1 MKSVLHKLTCLCTAL
16 LLVPALTYAQVDPV
30 KVKSLVDSLRIAGNL
45 PGLSISI
52 ITEENAPLNF
62 SSGFSDKEA
71 NTSLKPS
78 DRFLQGS
85 VGKTYVAAVALK
97 LVEAGKLKLEEK
109 VSTYLGHYNWF
120 TRIPNANDVT
130 VKMLMNHTSG
140 VMRYEFKEQFTT
152 DLTNTPDKTWKPE
165 ELLQYV
171 LDEQPSFK
179 AGEGW
184 EYSDTNYILLGMII
198 EKITE
203 QPYYTV
209 LQKEILTPFKLSNT
223 FPSDKINLPGLTQAY
238 AGKDNPFGGQDKVI
252 KENGDFI
259 INPQFEWTGGGI
271 YSTTEDLVR
280 WGKLLYGG
288 RVLSSQSMSLMLAGV
303 PAKLGPNSKYGL
315 GVIIRQTPQG
325 TAFGHSGFFPGYLTE
340 MIYFPEHNIC
350 MALQTNTSDVK
361 NIKLGLY
368 RMALTITDHL
378 VKK

>member
-1 MKSVLHKLTCLCTAL
+1 MKSRLYKHLLCAVL
-16 LLVPALTYAQVDPV
+16 LLIVAQATAQLDPA
-30 KVKSLVDSLRIAGNL
+30 KVKSLIDSLRTVGNL
-45 PGLSISI
+45 PGLSVSI
-52 ITEENAPLNF
+52 VVNENPPVNF
-62 SSGFSDKEA
+62 TSGFSDREKSA
-71 NTSLKPS
+71 LLKS
-78 DRFLQGS
+78 TDRLLQGS
-85 VGKTYVAAVALK
+85 VGKTYAAAVALK
-97 LVEAGKLKLEEK
+97 LVESGKLKLEEK
-109 VSTYLGHYNWF
+109 ASTYLGHFDWF
-120 TRIPNANDVT
+120 ARIPNAKDIT

-165 ELLQYV
+165 ELLFYV

-198 EKITE
+198 EKITG
-203 QPYYTV
+203 QTYYSV
-209 LQKEILTPFKLSNT
+209 LQKDILTPFKLSNT
-223 FPSDKINLPGLTQAY
+223 FPSDRINLPGLSQGY
-238 AGKDNPFGGQDKVI
+238 AGKDNPFGGQDRVL

-271 YSTTEDLVR
+271 YSTTEDLAQ
-280 WGKLLYGG
+280 WGKLLYSG
-288 RVLSSQSMSLMLAGV
+288 RVLNSQSMALMMDGV

-325 TAFGHSGFFPGYLTE
+325 IAFGHSGFFPGYLTE
-340 MIYFPEHNIC
+340 MMYFPEHNIY

-378 VKK
+378 IKK

>member
-1 MKSVLHKLTCLCTAL
+1 MKSRLYKHLLCAVL
-16 LLVPALTYAQVDPV
+16 LLIVAQANAQLDPA
-30 KVKSLVDSLRIAGNL
+30 KIKSLIDSLRLAGNL
-45 PGLSISI
+45 PGLSVSI
-52 ITEENAPLNF
+52 VIDENPPVNF
-62 SSGFSDKEA
+62 TSGFSDREKS
-71 NTSLKPS
+71 TLLKPT
-78 DRFLQGS
+78 DRLLQGS
-85 VGKTYVAAVALK
+85 VGKTYAAAVALK
-97 LVEAGKLKLEEK
+97 LVESGKLKLEEK
-109 VSTYLGHYNWF
+109 AATYLGHFNWF
-120 TRIPNANDVT
+120 ARIPNANDIT

-140 VMRYEFKEQFTT
+140 VMRYEFKEQFAT

-165 ELLQYV
+165 ELLHYV

-198 EKITE
+198 EKITG
-203 QPYYTV
+203 QAYYSA
-209 LQKEILTPFKLSNT
+209 LQKDILTPFKLSNT
-223 FPSDKINLPGLTQAY
+223 FPSDRINLPGLSQGY
-238 AGKDNPFGGQDKVI
+238 AGKDNPFGGQDRVI

-271 YSTTEDLVR
+271 YSTTEDLAR

-288 RVLSSQSMSLMLAGV
+288 QVLNSQSMALMLDGV

-325 TAFGHSGFFPGYLTE
+325 LAFGHSGFFPGYLTE
-340 MIYFPEHNIC
+340 MIYFPEHNMC

-378 VKK
+378 IKK